1 MDKKIRNLKSF
12 IVLILLF
19 ALLILTACSSFWGN
33 DKEIST
39 ASDKNETTIT
49 FTGKINLSG
58 NIPAELIETK
68 NKTDRAALPQP
79 IDISSGSNFEYYVTA
94 DVQGGESL
102 TAIVDRDDRTFE
114 LNLCYGKWTIETGI
128 RRISDEKKILND
140 IFQTTI
146 AAETPVFSH
155 SFFLTPVDGG
165 DGTINLEMQVPS
177 SIENLIVKIIQK
189 PENST
194 LTFEEPIATTENTI
208 TILKDNVPSG
218 SYVFELNF
226 YDSNYLAFSTVQTVN
241 VLTGLETSKWVSG
254 GTSELLSTGAFVLT
268 DELITVWRSKRS
280 AYYVDSING
289 NDSNS
294 GSPADPLKTLRKAV
308 SYINDMEY
316 THIIYVERSF
326 SQEVSE
332 PIEIQKNLTI
342 GVYGSDATKTPV
354 LCRAE
359 NSTAE
364 SLIYITGSAQVTL
377 TGLTLNGTEDS
388 GIKIA
393 NTAKLILN
401 SGRISGCQTGIDNYG
416 SLEINGGTVTEC
428 TTGINI
434 DADSNVNVSGG
445 SVLGSTVNL
454 KLPIGKK
461 IAITKQIK
469 EGTQISVTLDG
480 QIKKIKNSGINNA
493 VFTSGYGAYNPTVP
507 PYTYFRND
515 SGYILSYGT
524 GATAEAEIALSGE
537 NFFNSFSDVTVS
549 FAIDKKSINPDTF
562 NNGSGNVV
570 DNTITV
576 TPKVLIKNH
585 SITTQISDLEQL
597 ESIDENLSWDLG
609 LYYRGVKLAN
619 PDSEDG
625 FYHTNKLIPY
635 GASYKDR
642 YDVHVQMTF
651 LGVKHDAE
659 FVVMGSNTRS
669 ISDAADFI
677 NVWNDLIQTGETLD
691 VKIELQ
697 GDLDFSDPSLVKP
710 FLDRFEGTFDGNG
723 HRIILNKM
731 ENESTP
737 AYTRYLG
744 ICSVNA
750 GIIQNVIVERYG
762 NTAVDLNQGNA
773 KTQNGI
779 YDGCGP
785 ICQTNQGIIRN
796 CWNKVSFKPSNEDD
810 GGYFQRMGGLVMYN
824 EGTIENCLN
833 TAELLGQFN
842 RPDWANWYGFLGGIA
857 GQNGSGGRP
866 GIIKNCVNYGTVKM
880 KTTYKASR
888 SINGAVGAI
897 VGYQENSSS
906 IIENC
911 FFRNQCVM
919 GSLNE
924 GDEPDARNWVTY
936 GGSMPSGCNAGSFI
950 GNGYF
955 DATIENPSLNIAD
968 YYQGVSHDDT
978 FRKANLLTALNDY
991 VAEKNA
997 IDPTANLKSWKAA
1010 TIDEIFYPAVLE

>member
-1 MDKKIRNLKSF
+1 MDKKIRNTKFFLILFSSF
-12 IVLILLF
+12 IVLTLSS
-19 ALLILTACSSFWGN
+19 CSNFWEN
-33 DKEIST
+33 DK
-39 ASDKNETTIT
+39 ASSNTVESKTTFT
-49 FTGKINLSG
+49 FTGKIELSG
-58 NIPAELIETK
+58 NIPVELLENK
-68 NKTDRAALPQP
+68 NPKSRAALPQP
-79 IDISSGSNFEYYVTA
+79 IEISSGSDFEYYVTA
-94 DVQGGESL
+94 EMQNGETL
-102 TAIVDRDDRTFE
+102 IAEVDPDERTFE

-128 RRISDEKKILND
+128 RRISDEEPILND
-140 IFQTTI
+140 IFQTNI
-146 AAETPVFSH
+146 SVENPIFAH
-155 SFFLTPVDGG
+155 SFFLSPVYGG
-165 DGTINLEMQVPS
+165 DGSIKLDMQVPA
-177 SIENLIVKIIQK
+177 SIENLVVKIIQK
-189 PENST
+189 PANST
-194 LTFEEPIATTENTI
+194 LTFDEPLTKSEDTI
-208 TILKDNVPSG
+208 TILKDAVPSG
-218 SYVFELNF
+218 TYVLELNF
-226 YDSNYLAFSTVQTVN
+226 YDSDYIAFSTVQTIN

-254 GTSELLSTGAFVLT
+254 ATSELLSTGNFVLT
-268 DELITVWRSKRS
+268 DELISVWRSKRT
-280 AYYVDSING
+280 AYYVDSVNG
-289 NDSNS
+289 NDNFS
-294 GSPADPLKTLRKAV
+294 GSPADPFQTLRKAV
-308 SYINDMEY
+308 SYVNDMDY
-316 THIIYVERSF
+316 AHIIYVERNF
-326 SQEVSE
+326 TQEIDE
-332 PIEIQKNLTI
+332 PIEIQKDLTI
-342 GVYGSDATKTPV
+342 GIYGIDTTKTPV
-354 LCRAE
+354 LSRAA

-364 SLIYITGSAQVTL
+364 ELLNVTGNTQ
-377 TGLTLNGTEDS
+377 LTLAGLALSGTDDI
-388 GIKIA
+388 GIKVA
-393 NTAKLILN
+393 NTAKLIMN
-401 SGRISGCQTGIDNYG
+401 SGKISDCQTGIDNYG
-416 SLEINGGTVTEC
+416 TLEINGGTVTEC

-434 DADSNVNVSGG
+434 DSSSSINVSGG

-461 IAITKQIK
+461 ITIDKKIK
-469 EGTQISVTLDG
+469 DGTQVSVTLDG
-480 QIKKIKNSGINNA
+480 DIKKITNNNTNNS
-493 VFTSGYGAYNPTVP
+493 VFTSGYGAKNPTEP
-507 PYTYFRND
+507 PYTYFKSDN
-515 SGYILSYGT
+515 GYVLSYGIGST
-524 GATAEAEIALSGE
+524 TEAEIALSGE
-537 NFFNSFSDVTVS
+537 KFLNSFSDVTVS
-549 FAIDKKSINPDTF
+549 FEIDKKNINPEKF
-562 NNGSGNVV
+562 NNGTGDVTG
-570 DNTITV
+570 NTITV
-576 TPKVLIKNH
+576 TPKVRIKNH
-585 SITTQISDLEQL
+585 KITTQISDIEQL
-597 ESIDENLSWDLG
+597 KSIDEDLSWELG
-609 LYYRGVKLAN
+609 LYYRGAKLLN
-619 PDSEDG
+619 PNSDDG

-635 GASYKDR
+635 GAIYKDR

-659 FVVMGSNTRS
+659 FVVMGSNTRY

-677 NVWNDLIQTGETLD
+677 NEWNDLIQTGETLD

-697 GDLDFSDPSLVKP
+697 EDLDFSNPSLVKP

-785 ICQTNQGIIRN
+785 ICQTNRGIIRN
-796 CWNKVSFKPSNEDD
+796 CWNKVSFKPSGESD

-833 TAELLGQFN
+833 TAELRGKFN
-842 RPDWANWYGFLGGIA
+842 RSSWANWYGFLGGIA
-857 GQNGSGGRP
+857 GQNGNAERP
-866 GIIKNCVNYGTVKM
+866 GIIKNCVNYGTVEM
-880 KTTYKASR
+880 QTTYKASR

-924 GDEPDARNWVTY
+924 GEEPNARNWVTY
-936 GGSMPSGCNAGSFI
+936 GGSMPSGCNAGSFK

-1010 TIDEIFYPAVLE
+1010 TIDETFYPAVLE